1 MSTTIISKQLIR
13 KGNLMQMPFLSP
25 GEFGLAKDEQRL
37 FLGQEPIVGTLST
50 VNSDATVAYVD
61 FPTKFNSASKS
72 VDIDKAYQSSY
83 KIVIVDDQGVS
94 TEILAADINTDSNG
108 MLYFPHGLG
117 VVPSTETFTF
127 YWNKEI
133 TSYVD
138 DDGSADG
145 LKAVELTKQGPA
157 GTTESTNIVF
167 HSDVKNK
174 ISLEYSLNIPAT
186 AEFRSGTLNIFIQDN
201 NTFTIKDSYDMNGAV
216 LDVDFSIDP
225 LNKEFTLMYD
235 TTYVGTIL
243 FNYIEKSFE
252 TLKSL

>member
-13 KGNLMQMPFLSP
+13 KGDLMQMPFLSP

-72 VDIDKAYQSSY
+72 IDIDKAYQSSY

-94 TEILAADINTDSNG
+94 TEILPADINTDSNG
-108 MLYFPHGLG
+108 LLYFPHGLG

-138 DDGSADG
+138 DDGSSDG
-145 LKAVELTKQGPA
+145 LKAIELTKQSPA
-157 GTTESTNIVF
+157 GTPESTNIVF

-174 ISLEYSLNIPAT
+174 ISLEYSLHIPAT

-201 NTFTIKDSYDMNGAV
+201 NTFTIKDSYDMNGVV

>member
-138 DDGSADG
+138 DDAGQAG
-145 LKAVELTKQGPA
+145 LKAVELTKQSPA
-157 GTTESTNIVF
+157 GNDDLTNIIF
-167 HSDVKNK
+167 HSDIRNK
-174 ISLEYSLNIPAT
+174 ISLEYTLNIPDS
-186 AEFRSGTLNIFIQDN
+186 AEFRSGTLDIFIQGDN
-201 NTFTIKDSYDMNGAV
+201 FYTIKDSYDMNGTV
-216 LDVDFSIDP
+216 LDVEFDIEP
-225 LNKEFTLMYD
+225 QNKEFILKYD

-252 TLKSL
+252 TLTSL

>member
-13 KGNLMQMPFLSP
+13 RGDLLQMPFLSA

-37 FLGQEPIVGTLST
+37 FLGQEPIVGTLNT

-61 FPTKFNSASKS
+61 FPTKFNAASKS
-72 VDIDKAYQSSY
+72 VDVDKAYQGSY
-83 KIVIVDDQGVS
+83 KIVITDDQGV
-94 TEILAADINTDSNG
+94 TTDILASNINTDSDG
-108 MLYFPHGLG
+108 MFYFPHGLG

-138 DDGSADG
+138 DDGSLAG
-145 LKAVELTKQGPA
+145 LKAIELTKQNPA
-157 GTTESTNIVF
+157 GSPDSTNVAF

-174 ISLEYSLNIPAT
+174 IELEYTLSISGT
-186 AEFRSGTLNIFIQDN
+186 DDIRSGTLEIFIQGA
-201 NTFTIKDSYDMNGAV
+201 TTSTIKDSYSMSSTA
-216 LDVDFSIDP
+216 LDVDFSLDA

-235 TTYVGTIL
+235 TTYVGSII

-252 TLKSL
+252 TLKSV